1 MSKAQMTVT
10 VPDGGALD
18 AVGVLMQMTEEFFYA
33 NRESLGD
40 EALDAINVKIEILE
54 ENTK

>member
-1 MSKAQMTVT
+1 MTVT